1 MYSSLVRKTLILSV
15 SVSAF
20 TVMGCGGEGGAPA
33 AGVLDP
39 GPKSK
44 AATEGTSPT
53 GKGAPAEK
61 EAPAK

>member
-39 GPKSK
+39 GPKK
-44 AATEGTSPT
+44 NAGAEGAAPT
-53 GKGAPAEK
+53 GKGAPSK